1 MELKTLLFAKED
13 GIGVITLNRPASMN
27 GINDEMMMELSALMD
42 EIAADDEVRALIV
55 TGGPKVF
62 AAGGDIG
69 YIAKLNTLEAE
80 AFVGLVHE
88 AIDKIAN
95 LDKPVVG
102 AISGLAL
109 GGGCELA
116 LCCDIRVASE
126 ESKFGLPEI
135 NLGIIPGAGAGQRLP
150 RIIGMGWAK
159 HLILTGSIID
169 AETALRIGLITRLV
183 PKDQVMNEARKVAAG
198 FISKSPI
205 ALRTAKKCLNYGEN
219 VDLPSGLV
227 FEQKMWSFLFS
238 TEDQKEGM
246 NAFIEKRKAQFKGK

>member
-13 GIGVITLNRPASMN
+13 GIGVITLNRPSSMN
-27 GINDEMMMELSALMD
+27 GINDEMMMELSDLMD
-42 EIAADDEVRALIV
+42 EIEADDEIRALIV

-80 AFVGLVHE
+80 AFVALVHE

-95 LDKPVVG
+95 LDKPVVA

-126 ESKFGLPEI
+126 ESRFGLPEI

-159 HLILTGSIID
+159 HLILTGSVID
-169 AETALRIGLITRLV
+169 AETAVRIGLVTRVV
-183 PKDQVMNEARKVAAG
+183 PKGQVMEEARKVAAG
-198 FISKSPI
+198 FLSKSPI

-246 NAFIEKRKAQFKGK
+246 NAFIEKRKPKFIGR

>member
-1 MELKTLLFAKED
+1 MELKTLLFEKEA
-13 GIGVITLNRPASMN
+13 GIGIITLNRPASMN
-27 GINDEMMMELSALMD
+27 GINDEMMIELSALMD
-42 EIAADDEVRALIV
+42 EIAVDDEIRALIV
-55 TGGPKVF
+55 TGGQKVF

-69 YIAKLNTLEAE
+69 YIAKLNTLQAE
-80 AFVGLVHE
+80 AFVALVHK

-95 LDKPVVG
+95 LDKPVIA
-102 AISGLAL
+102 AIAGLAL

-116 LCCDIRVASE
+116 LCCDIRIAAE
-126 ESKFGLPEI
+126 GSKFGLPEI

-150 RIIGMGWAK
+150 RIVGMGWAK
-159 HLILTGSIID
+159 YLILTGTMID
-169 AETALRIGLITRLV
+169 ADTALRIGLLSRVV
-183 PKDQVMNEARKVAAG
+183 PASQLMEETKKIAG
-198 FISKSPI
+198 SFISKSPV

-246 NAFIEKRKAQFKGK
+246 NAFIEKRKPQFKGR

>member
-1 MELKTLLFAKED
+1 MELKTLLFEKEA
-13 GIGVITLNRPASMN
+13 GIGLITLNRPTSMN

-42 EIAADDEVRALIV
+42 EIAVDDEIRALIL
-55 TGGPKVF
+55 TGGPKIF

-69 YIAKLNTLEAE
+69 YIAKLNTLQAE
-80 AFVGLVHE
+80 AFVALVHE

-95 LDKPVVG
+95 LDKPVIAAV
-102 AISGLAL
+102 AGLAL

-116 LCCDIRVASE
+116 LACDIRIATE
-126 ESKFGLPEI
+126 GSKFGLPEI

-150 RIIGMGWAK
+150 RIVGMGWAK
-159 HLILTGSIID
+159 YLILTGTTID
-169 AETALRIGLITRLV
+169 ADTALHIGLLSRVV
-183 PKDQVMNEARKVAAG
+183 PAGQLMEEANKIAG
-198 FISKSPI
+198 SFLSKSPV

-246 NAFIEKRKAQFKGK
+246 NAFIEKRKPEFKGR